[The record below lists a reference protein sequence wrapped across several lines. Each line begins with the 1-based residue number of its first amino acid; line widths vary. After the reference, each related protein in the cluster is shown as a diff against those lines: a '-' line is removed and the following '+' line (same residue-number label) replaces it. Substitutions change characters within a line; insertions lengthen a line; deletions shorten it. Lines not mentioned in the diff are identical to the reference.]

1 MNERLQNSLL
11 IFGLIIGVFLAA
23 NSIVQESNL
32 IEDDWVANVGGVQ
45 ISKEKYYSQLEGL
58 ARDKKNPIT
67 ERDKNYVLERMI
79 EEELLIIRAKEL
91 GLFENNQIVRG
102 SIIQQMIKLIISEN
116 YLESVEE
123 ETLRKFYEQNI
134 GFFSSASRLRL
145 QQIYFSNLSGDSK
158 ERSEEAFE
166 YLKEGASYDEVSKMA
181 DQSALT
187 IPNSMMNLSKVREY
201 IGPTLMNLAKRLEP
215 GEFSVPM
222 KVAGGHKIIY
232 LFDKELSEPEEFDSI
247 QPKILKEYQRRRDDN
262 SLREYLED
270 LKGWYEIKRIKEL

>member
-1 MNERLQNSLL
+1 MNERLQNTLL

-58 ARDKKNPIT
+58 AKDKKNPIT

-91 GLFENNQIVRG
+91 GLLENNQIVRG

-158 ERSEEAFE
+158 ERSDEAFE

-201 IGPTLMNLAKRLEP
+201 IGPTLMNLARRLEP

-222 KVAGGHKIIY
+222 EVAGGHKIIY

-247 QPKILKEYQRRRDDN
+247 QQKILKEYQRRRDDN

>member
-1 MNERLQNSLL
+1 MNERLQNILL

-158 ERSEEAFE
+158 ERSDEAFE

-201 IGPTLMNLAKRLEP
+201 IGPTLMNLARRLEP

-222 KVAGGHKIIY
+222 EVAGGHKIIY

-247 QPKILKEYQRRRDDN
+247 QQKILKEYQRRRDDN

>member
-11 IFGLIIGVFLAA
+11 IFGLFIGVFLAA

-123 ETLRKFYEQNI
+123 ETLRKFYEQNL

-145 QQIYFSNLSGDSK
+145 QQIYFSNSSGDSK
-158 ERSEEAFE
+158 ERSYEAFE
-166 YLKEGASYDEVSKMA
+166 YLKEGVSYDEVSQMA

-201 IGPTLMNLAKRLEP
+201 IGPTLMNLARRLEP

-222 KVAGGHKIIY
+222 EVAGGHKIIY

>member
-158 ERSEEAFE
+158 ERSDEAFE

-201 IGPTLMNLAKRLEP
+201 IGPTLMNLARRLEP

-222 KVAGGHKIIY
+222 EVAGGHKIIY

>member
-91 GLFENNQIVRG
+91 GLFEHNQIVRG

-158 ERSEEAFE
+158 ERSDEAFE

-201 IGPTLMNLAKRLEP
+201 IGPTLMNLARRLEP

-222 KVAGGHKIIY
+222 EVAGGHKIIY

>member
-1 MNERLQNSLL
+1 MNERLQNILL

-158 ERSEEAFE
+158 ERSDEAFE
-166 YLKEGASYDEVSKMA
+166 YLKEGASYDEVSQMA

-201 IGPTLMNLAKRLEP
+201 IGPTLMNLARRLEP

-222 KVAGGHKIIY
+222 EVAGGHKIIY

>member
-32 IEDDWVANVGGVQ
+32 IEGDWVANVGGVQ

-79 EEELLIIRAKEL
+79 EEALLIIRANEL

-158 ERSEEAFE
+158 ERSDEAFE

-201 IGPTLMNLAKRLEP
+201 IGPTLMNLARRLEP

-222 KVAGGHKIIY
+222 EVAGGHKIIY
-232 LFDKELSEPEEFDSI
+232 LFDIELSEPEEFDSI

>member
-1 MNERLQNSLL
+1 MNERLQNILL

-201 IGPTLMNLAKRLEP
+201 IGPTLMNLARRLEP

-222 KVAGGHKIIY
+222 EVAGGHKIIY

>member
-11 IFGLIIGVFLAA
+11 IFGLFIGVFLAA

-58 ARDKKNPIT
+58 AKDKKNPIT

-123 ETLRKFYEQNI
+123 ETLKNFYEQNI

-158 ERSEEAFE
+158 ERSDEAFE

-201 IGPTLMNLAKRLEP
+201 IGPTLMNLARRLEP

-222 KVAGGHKIIY
+222 EVAGGHKIIY

>member
-1 MNERLQNSLL
+1 MNERLQNILL

-32 IEDDWVANVGGVQ
+32 IEDDWVANVVGVQ

>member
-11 IFGLIIGVFLAA
+11 IFGLFIGVFLAA

-32 IEDDWVANVGGVQ
+32 IEDDWVANVGGIQ

-158 ERSEEAFE
+158 ERSDEAFE

-201 IGPTLMNLAKRLEP
+201 IGPTLMNLARRLEP

-222 KVAGGHKIIY
+222 EVAGGHKIIY

>member
-1 MNERLQNSLL
+1 MNERLQNILL

-222 KVAGGHKIIY
+222 EVAGGHKIIY

>member
-91 GLFENNQIVRG
+91 GLLENNQIVRG

-158 ERSEEAFE
+158 ERSDEAFE

-201 IGPTLMNLAKRLEP
+201 IGPTLMNLARRLEP

-222 KVAGGHKIIY
+222 EVAGGHKIIY

>member
-11 IFGLIIGVFLAA
+11 IFGLFIGVFLAA

-58 ARDKKNPIT
+58 A
-67 ERDKNYVLERMI
+67 RDKNYVLERMI

-158 ERSEEAFE
+158 ERSDEAFE

-201 IGPTLMNLAKRLEP
+201 IGPTLMNLARRLEP

-222 KVAGGHKIIY
+222 EVAGGHKIIY

>member
-158 ERSEEAFE
+158 ERSDEAFE

>member
-11 IFGLIIGVFLAA
+11 IFGLFIGVFLAA

-58 ARDKKNPIT
+58 AKDKKNPIT

-123 ETLRKFYEQNI
+123 ETLRKFYEQNL

-145 QQIYFSNLSGDSK
+145 QQIYFSNSSGDSK
-158 ERSEEAFE
+158 ERSYEAFE
-166 YLKEGASYDEVSKMA
+166 YLKEGVSYDEVSQMA

-201 IGPTLMNLAKRLEP
+201 IGPTLMNLARRLEP
-215 GEFSVPM
+215 GEFSIPM
-222 KVAGGHKIIY
+222 EVVGGHKIIY

>member
-1 MNERLQNSLL
+1 MNERLQNILL

-123 ETLRKFYEQNI
+123 ETLRKFYEQNL

-145 QQIYFSNLSGDSK
+145 QQIYFSNSSGDSK
-158 ERSEEAFE
+158 ERSYEAFE

-201 IGPTLMNLAKRLEP
+201 IGPTLMNLARRLEP

-222 KVAGGHKIIY
+222 EVAGGHKIIY

>member
-145 QQIYFSNLSGDSK
+145 QQIYFSNSSGDSK
-158 ERSEEAFE
+158 ERSDEVFE

-201 IGPTLMNLAKRLEP
+201 IGPTLMNLARRLEP

-222 KVAGGHKIIY
+222 EVAGGHQIIY

-247 QPKILKEYQRRRDDN
+247 QQKILKEYQRRRDDN

>member
-201 IGPTLMNLAKRLEP
+201 IGPTLMNLARRLEP

-222 KVAGGHKIIY
+222 EVAGGHKIIY

>member
-1 MNERLQNSLL
+1 MNERLQNILL

-67 ERDKNYVLERMI
+67 EKDKNYVLERMI

-158 ERSEEAFE
+158 ERSDEAFE

-201 IGPTLMNLAKRLEP
+201 IGPTLMNLARRLEP

-222 KVAGGHKIIY
+222 EVAGGHKIIY

>member
-1 MNERLQNSLL
+1 MNERLQNILL

-166 YLKEGASYDEVSKMA
+166 YLKEGASYDEVSQMA

-201 IGPTLMNLAKRLEP
+201 IGPTLMNLARRLEP

-222 KVAGGHKIIY
+222 EVAGGHKIIY

>member
-1 MNERLQNSLL
+1 MNERLQNILL

-158 ERSEEAFE
+158 ERSDEAFE

-201 IGPTLMNLAKRLEP
+201 IGPTLMNLARRLEP

-222 KVAGGHKIIY
+222 EVAGGHKIIY

-247 QPKILKEYQRRRDDN
+247 QPKVLKEYQRRRDDN

>member
-11 IFGLIIGVFLAA
+11 IFGLFIGVFLAA

-158 ERSEEAFE
+158 ERSDEAFE

-201 IGPTLMNLAKRLEP
+201 IGPTLMNLARRLEP

-222 KVAGGHKIIY
+222 EVAGGHKIIY

-247 QPKILKEYQRRRDDN
+247 QQKILKEYQRRRDDN

>member
-1 MNERLQNSLL
+1 MNERLQNILL

-91 GLFENNQIVRG
+91 GLFKNNQIVRG

-158 ERSEEAFE
+158 ERSDEAFE

-201 IGPTLMNLAKRLEP
+201 IGPTLMNLARRLEP

-222 KVAGGHKIIY
+222 EVAGGHKIIY

>member
-11 IFGLIIGVFLAA
+11 IFGLFIGVFLAA

-91 GLFENNQIVRG
+91 GLFKNNQIVRG

-158 ERSEEAFE
+158 ERSDEAFE

-201 IGPTLMNLAKRLEP
+201 IGPTLMNLARRLEP

-222 KVAGGHKIIY
+222 EVAGGHKIIY

>member
-222 KVAGGHKIIY
+222 EVAGGHKIIY

>member
-201 IGPTLMNLAKRLEP
+201 IGPTLMNLTRRLEP

-222 KVAGGHKIIY
+222 EVAGGHKIIY

>member
-1 MNERLQNSLL
+1 MNERLQNTLL

-145 QQIYFSNLSGDSK
+145 HQIYFSNLSGDSK
-158 ERSEEAFE
+158 ERSDEAFE

-201 IGPTLMNLAKRLEP
+201 IGPTLMNLARRLEP

-222 KVAGGHKIIY
+222 EVAGGHKIIY

>member
-158 ERSEEAFE
+158 ERSDEAYE

-201 IGPTLMNLAKRLEP
+201 IGPTLMNLARRLEP

-222 KVAGGHKIIY
+222 EVAGGHKIIY

>member
-67 ERDKNYVLERMI
+67 ERDNNYVLERMI

-158 ERSEEAFE
+158 ERSDEAFE

-201 IGPTLMNLAKRLEP
+201 IGPTLMNLARRLEP

-222 KVAGGHKIIY
+222 EVAGGHKIIY

>member
-1 MNERLQNSLL
+1 MNERLQNILL

-91 GLFENNQIVRG
+91 GLLENNQIVRG

-158 ERSEEAFE
+158 ERSDEAFE

-201 IGPTLMNLAKRLEP
+201 IGPTLMNLARRLEP

-222 KVAGGHKIIY
+222 EVAGGHKIIY

>member
-1 MNERLQNSLL
+1 MNERLQNTLL

-32 IEDDWVANVGGVQ
+32 IEDDWIANVGGVQ

-158 ERSEEAFE
+158 ERSDEAFE

-201 IGPTLMNLAKRLEP
+201 IGPTLMNLARRLEP

-222 KVAGGHKIIY
+222 EVAGGHKIIY

>member
-58 ARDKKNPIT
+58 AKDKKNPIT

-158 ERSEEAFE
+158 ERSDEAFE

-201 IGPTLMNLAKRLEP
+201 IGPTLMNLARRLEP

-222 KVAGGHKIIY
+222 EVAGGHKIIY